1 MTSLRVTLIPPVPYS
16 LGFGGMEIQL
26 ESTRSSLI
34 DLGIDV
40 RRFDLWEHTHPTGIL
55 HVFGSAY
62 QHGELVSRVRA
73 RNIPLVVSSM
83 IMQRD
88 TWISHYVVPRL
99 SRFLT
104 STTYGIRKSIL
115 ESATTIIALCAHEA
129 SQIQTM
135 FRIPSSKIVVIP
147 NGVHE
152 QYFDPTIQTDSQFA
166 GKVLCVGTID
176 ENKNQL
182 RVAEAC
188 RRINKEVVFIGHPS
202 SRSADA
208 DYVERF
214 REYIRINDHATWIGG
229 VDPHSSVLNTA
240 YHSAAVLVLASHI
253 EMQGM
258 VALEA
263 AAAGCPV
270 VLSDLK
276 TLSSYYGNHA
286 TYCNPLKTESIAEA
300 IQTALTAG
308 RLPTGTVPSHILR
321 WEDVA
326 RKLIDVYSSI

>member
-40 RRFDLWEHTHPTGIL
+40 RRFDLWEHELPTGIL
-55 HVFGSAY
+55 HIFGSAF
-62 QHGELVSRVRA
+62 QHGEIVTRLRA

-88 TWISHYVVPRL
+88 TWISQNVLPHAL
-99 SRFLT
+99 RFLS

-115 ESATTIIALCAHEA
+115 DSSTKIIALCDHEA
-129 SQIQTM
+129 TQIQTM

-147 NGVHE
+147 NGVHNRF
-152 QYFDPTIQTDSQFA
+152 FDPSIPSDPSFA
-166 GKVLCVGTID
+166 NKVLCVGSID
-176 ENKNQL
+176 NNKNQL
-182 RVAEAC
+182 RIAEAC
-188 RRINKEVVFIGHPS
+188 RRIGKEVVFIGYPS
-202 SRSADA
+202 TRSADA

-214 REYIRINDHATWIGG
+214 REYIRTHNHVTWIGG
-229 VDPHSSVLNTA
+229 VEPQSPILNTA

-263 AAAGCPV
+263 TAAGCPV
-270 VLSDLK
+270 VLSNLK
-276 TLSSYYGNHA
+276 TLRSYYGDHA
-286 TYCNPLKTESIAEA
+286 TYCDPQKVESIAEA
-300 IQTALTAG
+300 IQTAIGSRRPSAQA
-308 RLPTGTVPSHILR
+308 VPSHILR

-326 RKLIDVYSSI
+326 RKLIDVYSSL